1 MGKSFSKIYYIY
13 QDNQPKIFMDKKEL
27 RSSIFR
33 HLDGI
38 VTAPVAASLHNKGIT
53 QLIFESEEITLNQIS
68 EKVES
73 NQGYLNV
80 ALRMLASQGFLE
92 YEINDDI
99 DEVYLRS
106 NSKTEFLLK
115 YISLYD
121 KVIP

>member
-1 MGKSFSKIYYIY
+1 MEKRFSKIYYIY

-38 VTAPVAASLHNKGIT
+38 VTAPVAASLHHKGII

-80 ALRMLASQGFLE
+80 ALRMLASQGF
-92 YEINDDI
+92 
-99 DEVYLRS
+99 
-106 NSKTEFLLK
+106 F
-115 YISLYD
+115 
-121 KVIP
+121 